1 MTDPYAAPTDE
12 FPFRV
17 LVLADLSG
25 RASRGAR
32 EVGRELAAR
41 KPIVVDR
48 DDLERAMARIAPRLT
63 VRVSDGIGDVVPL
76 EFTELDD
83 FHPDRI
89 VLRCP
94 LFRSLRALR
103 ARLDDPAQYEGAVD
117 ELRATVGV
125 DIPLDEFDED
135 RSTETVPGSGYSA
148 QDLLGDD
155 YMDQVLSATKARE
168 TEQDWDAL
176 VKEIAGPALAR
187 MTVPGRRP
195 GQDECVRAVDQVA
208 AAQLR
213 RILHD
218 PAFQALE
225 AAWRALAL
233 LVRRVE
239 TGPLLEIA
247 VLDVSK
253 DELGEDLALTAQAGG
268 SGLHKIVVERTV
280 GLAGGTP
287 WSLLVVDV
295 AFDAVPR
302 DMALMVRLVK
312 TARAAGAAIAAGADG
327 RLVGCPDVS
336 RAPSAA
342 DWTYD
347 GDAKGREMLAALR
360 KLPEASLMALAWP
373 RFLVRQPY
381 GAAADPTEEFPFEE
395 MDAAAP
401 LDHARFLWA
410 NGAWALALTLC
421 RGFVERGWSFLRG
434 FDPQVSGLPVHTYDD
449 DGDPEILPC
458 AEAWVTI
465 DDAEVA
471 ADRGA
476 LVLLSVR
483 NDGAVRLAH
492 LNSLATPRA
501 TLVGRWN

>member
-1 MTDPYAAPTDE
+1 MTDPYDAPTDDT
-12 FPFRV
+12 PFRV

-25 RASRGAR
+25 RACRGAR
-32 EVGRELAAR
+32 EVGRELSSR
-41 KPIVVDR
+41 KAITVDR
-48 DDLERAMARIAPRLT
+48 DDFERVMARVAPRLQI
-63 VRVSDGIGDVVPL
+63 RVSDGIGDVVSL
-76 EFTELDD
+76 EFSELDD

-94 LFRSLRALR
+94 LFRALRDLR
-103 ARLDDPAQYEGAVD
+103 ARLDDPSSFEGAVD

-135 RSTETVPGSGYSA
+135 SSTETLPRSGVSA
-148 QDLLGDD
+148 EELLGADF
-155 YMDQVLSATKARE
+155 MDQVLSRTKTRE
-168 TEQDWDAL
+168 REEDWDAL

-187 MTVPGRRP
+187 VTVPGRRP
-195 GQDECVRAVDQVA
+195 RQDECVRSVDEVA

-225 AAWRALAL
+225 TTWRALFL

-239 TGPLLEIA
+239 TGPLLEIS

-253 DELGEDLALTAQAGG
+253 DEVAEDLALTAQAGG
-268 SGLHKIVVERTV
+268 SGLHRIVVDRTV
-280 GLAGGTP
+280 GTPGATP
-287 WSLLVVDV
+287 WSLLVVD
-295 AFDAVPR
+295 ASFDAVQR
-302 DMALMVRLVK
+302 DVALLVRLVK
-312 TARAAGAAIAAGADG
+312 MARAAGVAVAAGADG
-327 RLVGCPDVS
+327 RLVGCPDVG
-336 RAPSAA
+336 RTPYAA
-342 DWTYD
+342 DWTHT
-347 GDAKGREMLAALR
+347 GDPKGREMFAALR
-360 KLPEASLMALAWP
+360 RLPEASLVALAWP

-381 GAAADPTEEFPFEE
+381 GADADPTEEFPFEE
-395 MDAAAP
+395 IDSAQPMDP
-401 LDHARFLWA
+401 ARFLWA

-421 RGFVERGWSFLRG
+421 RGYAERGWSFLRG
-434 FDPQVSGLPVHTYDD
+434 FDPQIGGLPVHTYDD

-465 DDAEVA
+465 DDAEIA

-476 LVLLSVR
+476 LVLLSVK

-492 LNSLATPRA
+492 LNSLALPRA